1 MLELLPVSGIITPK
15 KFVAKCLKIIVP
27 FQFYRKDRKRGL
39 FDVNLCTVFDGKNAG
54 VQGQ

>member
-27 FQFYRKDRKRGL
+27 FQFYRKDRKRSL

-54 VQGQ
+54 VQG